1 MVQSQKLKKLKF
13 IDASKYVTQRLLS
26 AVLVTEQKKL
36 KKLPNPTVPL
46 VARTT
51 VP

>member
-36 KKLPNPTVPL
+36 KKLPTVPL
-46 VARTT
+46 VARIA
-51 VP
+51 VL